1 MKKRILSLLLAVLL
15 LVGLLPTSALA
26 ASSLEDA
33 MREVSIYARN
43 DDLNWLTMNGSVRT
57 QHYTYYRYTSVLD
70 GSTTEV
76 PAYCVDPNLYGVP
89 ALVPEGTAIHYT
101 CSETVSDPKVCGI
114 VSNGYPHVDLRTL
127 GVNSVEEAYYATK
140 TALWCYILR
149 GSWSI
154 NKLGI
159 NPALTGADKEA
170 AQRVLKATQDIYY
183 RGMLWNV
190 MISPK
195 LTAQP
200 DRASAYPVTINGER
214 YYQQIFTVTTET
226 WPVGQKA
233 AVTLAGSVPAGARIV
248 DLQDREAATVA
259 LTTAGEIGFQGK
271 IKILYPVASV
281 EGKTGSVQL
290 NLSAT
295 VVQYAI
301 FYAVCAEKDRYGNVQ
316 NYMLDTDPNIPI
328 VGSAI
333 SNFSAAASPEVSNE
347 QTALRIVKVEEGTN
361 APLEGA
367 IFKVTNPNGTVL
379 GSFSSGPDGTV
390 TIPVDIVGHY
400 TVEEITP
407 PKWHTLSAQPTQ
419 HVTVLHG
426 KTAVV
431 TYENAPC
438 GNLRVEKSSDTGE
451 ALPGVTVQVKDIA
464 SGTTYTKKTGAG
476 GAAIFNELRPAAYEV
491 REIAGIEGW
500 QFDGETVKTVSV
512 TAGETVSV
520 SFINKELPGL
530 RITKYDRTTHT
541 VLEGVTFEVWH
552 DGVSIGRYVT
562 DMQGEIL
569 LPNAA
574 TGTYLVKE
582 VQGPNT
588 HIVCTT
594 PQQIELKVGDGI
606 RTLVFFNDLKP
617 GLTLTKV
624 DSADLSKPIA
634 NAKFELK
641 KVDGSYGPVELLTNE
656 RGEIDLSKLP
666 TGAYVVTEKAC
677 AGYVIDDAQR
687 IIELKP
693 NENAEFVFTN
703 SVLPSLYLKKLSAD
717 GTPLAGVSFRLS
729 KIEDGAHYLD
739 RTTNAAGEILWEGL
753 TPGVWSLKEIS
764 TVSDHILDL
773 REYHVALF
781 AGKTSTK
788 VLQNQRRP
796 NLTVYKHDA
805 DTGEPIAN
813 TVFEVRAADGHSVD
827 QIKTDGEGKAEL
839 RNLLPGV
846 YEIIEKSV
854 PAPYLLDAPSQLAT
868 LYPDR
873 DHTVYFENHQK
884 PALTVKKVDSVTGD
898 PLQGAKFHVTYA
910 SNNTG
915 SGEINDLGTY
925 YTDEHGQFQLTG
937 LRDGW
942 YKVTEQEPPTG
953 YAIKEATQEVYIQS
967 GTGKVLTFE
976 NIPLSALVVWK
987 YDSVT
992 GVAVSNAVFQVKY
1005 LTGTSGTGGTVI
1017 GTYKTSANGSFT
1029 VTGLKEGTYI
1039 VEELA
1044 SDSGHVIDSAPQTA
1058 YISGK
1063 QQDVVQLYF
1072 GNSPKGSLLVKKI
1085 DSVTHKPLS
1094 DVEFFVTTAD
1104 GTVVGDANGKY
1115 VTDSA
1120 GSFTVSGIA
1129 PGTTLVV
1136 KETRARDGYLLD
1148 DAPQTATVKAGQT
1161 VTLEFRNQPQGGVLV
1176 KKVDAVTNAPIS
1188 DVEFLVTD
1196 SDGNL
1201 IGNANGKFVTDSAGT
1216 FTIPAIAPD
1225 TTLIIKEV
1233 RAKAGYIL
1241 DDTPQTVKVKSN
1253 EVITVEFRNQPQG
1266 SLIIN
1271 KLSSANHA
1279 PLEGVRFKIVFA
1291 DGSYVDDGALS
1302 SKGIYYSDKN
1312 GQIILNVTGTV
1323 VVTEE
1328 ASIEGY
1334 TIDPNTRTQTVEVRA
1349 NDTQT
1354 LTFFNDPIGGL
1365 ELIKVNAAKP
1375 SERIPNTTFEIRRA
1389 GDDTLAD
1396 TVTTGTDGRVYVPLA
1411 SGSYYAVETDCP
1423 SRFKLDST
1431 PHYFTVEDGKTSKLT
1446 VTNQPLSGILIHKID
1461 STTGK
1466 GISGVSFLL
1475 YDSSHRP
1482 IGEYTSDQRGYVY
1495 IDDLTAGGRYYL
1507 RELEN
1512 EGYVADTELKTVYVR
1527 SGEVTELTWKNTP
1540 ICGQIQIVKK
1550 SADYNPTNGLP
1561 AGSLL
1566 EGAVFEVY
1574 DKAGNVV
1581 DTIRTDR
1588 NGRATSKLLPLS
1600 RYTIREVRAPAFYSA
1615 NPTAIVAYLEHEGQ
1629 IVTFE
1634 VTNAS
1639 ANTSVA
1645 ISKTGPKEIVAGQML
1660 RYVFSGIANTGNTTL
1675 TSFYWRDSI
1684 PAQVTL
1690 NKVVTGTY
1698 NAAGSY
1704 KIVYKVNGTGDY
1716 RTLADNLSAAI
1727 NYTLD
1732 TRAVT
1737 LGLAAD
1743 EKITEIMFVFGQA
1756 PAGFAQ
1762 VETPMLYCTA
1772 ASNLAGGSAFVNVAD
1787 AGGIYSGQWVQAVAR
1802 WTTAVYG
1809 STPMLPKTGH

>member
-1 MKKRILSLLLAVLL
+1 MKKRMMTMLLAVLL
-15 LVGLLPTSALA
+15 LIGLLPTSALA
-26 ASSLEDA
+26 APTLEEA
-33 MREVSIYARN
+33 MREVSVYAKN
-43 DDLNWLTMNGSVRT
+43 KDLNWLTMNGTVRT

-70 GSTTEV
+70 GSTSEI

-89 ALVPEGTAIHYT
+89 ALVPEGTGIRYN

-114 VSNGYPHVDLRTL
+114 VSNGYPHVEVQAL
-127 GVNSVEEAYYATK
+127 GLKSVEEAYYATK

-159 NPALTGADKEA
+159 NPALTGADKDA

-233 AVTLAGSVPAGARIV
+233 AVTLAGSVPAGAKIV
-248 DLQDREAATVA
+248 DLQDRETATVA

-271 IKILYPVASV
+271 IKVLYPAASV
-281 EGKTGSVQL
+281 AGKTGSVQL

-333 SNFSAAASPEVSNE
+333 SNFSAAAAPEVSNE

-361 APLEGA
+361 APLESA

-431 TYENAPC
+431 TYENAPY

-451 ALPGVTVQVKDIA
+451 ALSGVTVQVKDIA
-464 SGTTYTKKTGAG
+464 RGTTYTKRTGAG

-512 TAGETVSV
+512 TAGETASV

-541 VLEGVTFEVWH
+541 VLDSVTFEVWH

-582 VQGPNT
+582 VQGTDT
-588 HIVCTT
+588 HIVSTT
-594 PQQIELKVGDGI
+594 PQQIELKAGDGI

-666 TGAYVVTEKAC
+666 VGAYVVTEKAC

-703 SVLPSLYLKKLSAD
+703 SVLPSLYLKKLSTD

-739 RTTNAAGEILWEGL
+739 RTTDAAGEILWEGL

-854 PAPYLLDAPSQLAT
+854 PSPYLLDAPSQLAT
-868 LYPDR
+868 LYPNR

-884 PALTVKKVDSVTGD
+884 PALAVKKVDSVTGD

-910 SNNTG
+910 SNNTS
-915 SGEINDLGTY
+915 SGEINDLGTF
-925 YTDEHGQFQLTG
+925 YTDESGQFQLTG

-953 YAIKEATQEVYIQS
+953 YAIKEATQEVYIKS

-992 GVAVSNAVFQVKY
+992 GEAVSNAVFQVKY
-1005 LTGTSGTGGTVI
+1005 LGGTSGTGGTVI
-1017 GTYKTSANGSFT
+1017 GTYKTSANGSFS

-1044 SDSGHVIDSAPQTA
+1044 SDSGHVIDTAPQTA
-1058 YISGK
+1058 YLSGK

-1085 DSVTHKPLS
+1085 DSATHAPLS
-1094 DVEFFVTTAD
+1094 DVEFLVTTAD

-1136 KETRARDGYLLD
+1136 KETHARNGYLLD

-1161 VTLEFRNQPQGGVLV
+1161 VTLEFCNQPQGGLIIH
-1176 KKVDAVTNAPIS
+1176 KLDAVT
-1188 DVEFLVTD
+1188 
-1196 SDGNL
+1196 
-1201 IGNANGKFVTDSAGT
+1201 K
-1216 FTIPAIAPD
+1216 
-1225 TTLIIKEV
+1225 K
-1233 RAKAGYIL
+1233 
-1241 DDTPQTVKVKSN
+1241 
-1253 EVITVEFRNQPQG
+1253 
-1266 SLIIN
+1266 
-1271 KLSSANHA
+1271 
-1279 PLEGVRFKIVFA
+1279 PLEGVRFKITYA
-1291 DGSYVDDGALS
+1291 DGNYVDNGTLS
-1302 SKGIYYSDKN
+1302 SKGIYYTDKN
-1312 GQIILNVTGTV
+1312 GQIILSGITGTV
-1323 VVTEE
+1323 VVTEVE
-1328 ASIEGY
+1328 TIKGY
-1334 TIDPNTRTQTVEVRA
+1334 TIDETTRSQTVEVRA

-1354 LTFFNDPIGGL
+1354 LWFYNRPI
-1365 ELIKVNAAKP
+1365 
-1375 SERIPNTTFEIRRA
+1375 
-1389 GDDTLAD
+1389 
-1396 TVTTGTDGRVYVPLA
+1396 
-1411 SGSYYAVETDCP
+1411 
-1423 SRFKLDST
+1423 
-1431 PHYFTVEDGKTSKLT
+1431 
-1446 VTNQPLSGILIHKID
+1446 SGILIHKID
-1461 STTGK
+1461 STTGE
-1466 GISGVSFLL
+1466 GIPGVSFLL

-1482 IGEYTSDQRGYVY
+1482 VGEYTSDQRGYVY
-1495 IDDLTAGGRYYL
+1495 IDDLTESGRYYL

-1512 EGYVADTELKTVYVR
+1512 EGYVSDTELKTVYVR

-1540 ICGQIQIVKK
+1540 IRGQIQIVKR
-1550 SADYNPTNGLP
+1550 SADYNPTNGLS
-1561 AGSLL
+1561 AGTLL
-1566 EGAVFEVY
+1566 EGAVFEIY

-1581 DTIRTDR
+1581 DTIKSDR
-1588 NGRATSKLLPLS
+1588 NGRAVSKTLPLS
-1600 RYTIREVRAPAFYSA
+1600 RYTVREIKAPANYA
-1615 NPTAIVAYLEHEGQ
+1615 INPTVMTAYLEHEGQ

-1634 VTNAS
+1634 VRDDNLLTGVS
-1639 ANTSVA
+1639 
-1645 ISKTGPKEIVAGQML
+1645 IKKTGPVQAVPGQPI
-1660 RYVFSGIANTGNTTL
+1660 RYVFSNIKNSSTTTL
-1675 TSFYWRDSI
+1675 NSFYWRDQL

-1690 NKVVTGTY
+1690 DKLVTGSYNQPLSYKVV
-1698 NAAGSY
+1698 Y
-1704 KIVYKVNGTGDY
+1704 KTNLSGDY
-1716 RTLADNLSAAI
+1716 RTLADNLSTGKV
-1727 NYTLD
+1727 YVLD
-1732 TRAVT
+1732 ARPAV
-1737 LGLAAD
+1737 LGLAAN
-1743 EKITEIMFVFGQA
+1743 ERVTEVMFVFGIV

-1762 VETPMLYCTA
+1762 VETPCIYGTVGTSLA
-1772 ASNLAGGSAFVNVAD
+1772 NGASLVNAAD
-1787 AGGIYSGQWVQAVAR
+1787 AGGLHDGQWIQAVSR
-1802 WTTAVYG
+1802 WLTTVYTKTTAK
-1809 STPMLPKTGH
+1809 LPKTGY